1 MTSRQ
6 HDPHVREAILALY
19 SKGQQDG
26 APAHTAN
33 MAQEWCQN
41 NFRAIENGRF
51 WPKSYWPPCSPDL
64 NVMDFAIWGMLA
76 QKACSVCHNNLD
88 SLKRSLQTS
97 WDEIS
102 PEIIR
107 ASCLNAT
114 KRLEAV
120 VEAEGG
126 YIEKKLVFWNCK
138 EHI

>member
-19 SKGQQDG
+19 SKGL
-26 APAHTAN
+26 PYLT
-33 MAQEWCQN
+33 
-41 NFRAIENGRF
+41 
-51 WPKSYWPPCSPDL
+51 
-64 NVMDFAIWGMLA
+64 
-76 QKACSVCHNNLD
+76 
-88 SLKRSLQTS
+88 
-97 WDEIS
+97 S

-107 ASCLNAT
+107 ASCLDAT

>member
-19 SKGQQDG
+19 SKGLPYSQIVKRIN
-26 APAHTAN
+26 A
-33 MAQEWCQN
+33 
-41 NFRAIENGRF
+41 AIENGRF

-76 QKACSVCHNNLD
+76 QKACSVYHNNLD

-126 YIEKKLVFWNCK
+126 YFEKKMSFL
-138 EHI
+138 EL

>member
-19 SKGQQDG
+19 SKGLPYSQIVKRIN
-26 APAHTAN
+26 A
-33 MAQEWCQN
+33 
-41 NFRAIENGRF
+41 AIENGRF
-51 WPKSYWPPCSPDL
+51 WPKSYWPPCSHDL
-64 NVMDFAIWGMLA
+64 NVMDFAIWGKLA
-76 QKACSVCHNNLD
+76 QKACSVRHN
-88 SLKRSLQTS
+88 SLQTS

-107 ASCLNAT
+107 ASGLNAT

-126 YIEKKLVFWNCK
+126 YFEKNEFFEIVKN
-138 EHI
+138 ISS

>member
-19 SKGQQDG
+19 SKGLPYSQIVKRIN
-26 APAHTAN
+26 A
-33 MAQEWCQN
+33 
-41 NFRAIENGRF
+41 AIENGRF
-51 WPKSYWPPCSPDL
+51 WPKIYWPPCSPDL

-126 YIEKKLVFWNCK
+126 YIEKK
-138 EHI
+138 

>member
-64 NVMDFAIWGMLA
+64 NVMDFAICWHKRHVQFAITILTASKEASKLHGM
-76 QKACSVCHNNLD
+76 K
-88 SLKRSLQTS
+88 
-97 WDEIS
+97 
-102 PEIIR
+102 
-107 ASCLNAT
+107 
-114 KRLEAV
+114 
-120 VEAEGG
+120 
-126 YIEKKLVFWNCK
+126 
-138 EHI
+138 